1 MNMVAAKQQAAVIAD
16 TATLAEFCQR
26 LSSAPFVAIDTEFL
40 RDKTYWP
47 ILCLVQLAGPDEAAA
62 IDALA
67 EGIDLAPL
75 FELLA
80 NPKVIKVFHAA
91 RQDVEI
97 FVRMTGKVPTPTSFG
112 GTAVKR
118 NGPSGS

>member
-1 MNMVAAKQQAAVIAD
+1 MNMVTAKQQPTVIAD
-16 TATLAEFCQR
+16 TATLAAFCQR

-47 ILCLVQLAGPDEAAA
+47 VLCLVQLAGPDEAAA

-75 FELLA
+75 LNFW
-80 NPKVIKVFHAA
+80 PIRRSSRCFTPP
-91 RQDVEI
+91 
-97 FVRMTGKVPTPTSFG
+97 VRMWKSS
-112 GTAVKR
+112 
-118 NGPSGS
+118 SG